1 MKACTSMC
9 AVLWVLLLTGCA
21 HLEQAPLVYASKS
34 SFGVDI
40 SSASTENPG
49 LSVNLGYKQI
59 DAAYVPVAVAR
70 ACRETY
76 VSGASAQPCTG
87 PQYQLQLITGSA
99 REGQAGPEGVSEEAK
114 IEEAGKA
121 YLSYTKALEGE
132 ARAKELVDVAELQ
145 LGQLRDRHATLSDQK
160 KQYEQYAAELKS
172 LGDLSAQTGGTDLG
186 MSDESARKKDA
197 AEKNADK
204 YKLDEE
210 QQAFLSTYEKA
221 EKAAR
226 DAAIAARSEY
236 VTRQNQVQL
245 EALKLKS
252 ANSKVAQ
259 SNLGDSYSVFGS
271 FDGASSTDS
280 SGKASIGLGK
290 MFSTG
295 VAAQRLA
302 ASLSAVACYNLI
314 KEKAPSGVSASEL
327 DRLLQRCE

>member
-1 MKACTSMC
+1 MKACPSLC
-9 AVLWVLLLTGCA
+9 VALCGLLLAGCA
-21 HLEQAPLVYASKS
+21 HLEQAPLVYASKT

-49 LSVNLGYKQI
+49 LSVNLGYKQV

-70 ACRETY
+70 ACREPY
-76 VSGASAQPCTG
+76 ASGASVQPCTG
-87 PQYQLQLITGSA
+87 PQYQMQLITGSA
-99 REGQAGPEGVSEEAK
+99 RVGQAGPEGVSEEAR

-132 ARAKELVDVAELQ
+132 ARAKELLDVAELQ

-172 LGDLSAQTGGTDLG
+172 LGDLSAQAGQTDLG
-186 MSDESARKKDA
+186 ISDESARKKDA
-197 AEKNADK
+197 AEKNAAK

-210 QQAFLSTYEKA
+210 QLAFLNNYEKA

-226 DAAIAARSEY
+226 DAASVARSEY

-271 FDGASSTDS
+271 FDGSSATES
-280 SGKASIGLGK
+280 TGKASIGLGK

-302 ASLSAVACYNLI
+302 SGISTMACYDLIKNKLSSAVSPADL
-314 KEKAPSGVSASEL
+314 EK
-327 DRLLQRCE
+327 LLQRCE

>member
-1 MKACTSMC
+1 MKACTSLC
-9 AVLWVLLLTGCA
+9 VALWGLLLAGCA
-21 HLEQAPLVYASKS
+21 HLEQAPLVYASKT

-49 LSVNLGYKQI
+49 LSVSLGYKQI
-59 DAAYVPVAVAR
+59 DAAYVPVAAAR
-70 ACRETY
+70 ACHETY
-76 VSGASAQPCTG
+76 VGGASAQPCTG

-121 YLSYTKALEGE
+121 YMSYTKALEAE
-132 ARAKELVDVAELQ
+132 ARAKEFVDVAELQ
-145 LGQLRDRHATLSDQK
+145 LGQLRERHATLSDQK
-160 KQYEQYAAELKS
+160 KQYEQYAAEVNS
-172 LGDLSAQTGGTDLG
+172 LGGLSAQAGATDLG
-186 MSDESARKKDA
+186 MSDEGARKKA

-204 YKLDEE
+204 YKLDGE
-210 QQAFLSTYEKA
+210 QQAFLNNYEKA
-221 EKAAR
+221 EKTVR

-236 VTRQNQVQL
+236 VARQNQVQL

-302 ASLSAVACYNLI
+302 ASLSAVACYGLI
-314 KEKAPSGVSASEL
+314 KEKAPPGISASEL
-327 DRLLQRCE
+327 ERLLQHCE